1 MTDYIL
7 LSICILS
14 ILTWALFKAVNK
26 FFKITINDSINDFEM
41 KTFKDSEKKP
51 INDSIN
57 DLEKNVKI
65 KVSNMPTRFFSSMT
79 WGKIILTASV
89 IFIVFSYFY
98 CDRKITNLRGRH
110 INQELQKGWK
120 IKESYQDH
128 ETIFF
133 LLERNLINKWLYE

>member
-26 FFKITINDSINDFEM
+26 FFKIT
-41 KTFKDSEKKP
+41 